1 MGVPLATVGRTAG
14 VAVEIE
20 DRNEIL
26 VWGYT
31 FRRWKIALTAIL
43 SVFTLGL
50 FSLVLHWKP
59 VLFVQFLCDACPLE
73 SASIVL
79 VRDDC
84 YRWSLRRVYETCR
97 GGGYLYLQNGGVLL
111 EHYCLRY
118 FTYRKQKFVWST
130 ELKRF
135 FLLTGYDQNITVH
148 DMHNHDGWTSEH
160 VDRLAASYG
169 PNEINIELKSP
180 LQLLISQAINPFYM
194 FQLFSVT
201 IWFSDTYYYYASI
214 IVVLSVV
221 SLFVDVYQI
230 RKNQLA
236 LHNSIHKTDFVGV
249 IRDGI
254 VTTVSSTQLVPGD
267 VIVIPNVGCVMTCDA
282 VLIAGNCMLNE
293 SGLTGE
299 SMPVTKTAL
308 PVNSAY
314 AKQMI
319 YMEKY
324 HAKHTLYSGT
334 EVLQTRYYPAQLV
347 KAIVTRT
354 GFNTQKGQLVRSI
367 MYPKPVDFAFTKDL
381 LRFLFVLALLASVG
395 MLYTIV
401 LMGMRGCS
409 IGKILVRA
417 LDLITIC
424 VPPALPAA
432 MTIGIIAAESRLKKR
447 LVYCISPNTLNTC
460 GGINVVCFDKTG
472 TLTEDGL
479 NFLGAVSVSER
490 LELKR
495 LGWQK
500 LYGFIFSR
508 TFNGDLEDVDKKDA
522 SDGIVRCMAS
532 CHSLTRIDGKLVG
545 DPLDLVMFKQ
555 SGWMLE
561 EPAVNETAQFDTLV
575 PTLVNAPDRSCEIGI
590 LKQFPF
596 SSDLQR
602 MSVLTRELSSSN
614 IVLYCKGA
622 PETVAKLCVADS
634 LPSDYEHTL
643 SSFTRKGYRVLAL
656 ATRRLEAGFIKT
668 NQLPREQVECEMDF
682 LGLLVMDNRLK
693 PETQPVINALKKA
706 NIRSVMVTG
715 DNILTAVCVARECSI
730 VDPSLPLYFVEC
742 VAVDGKMEVRLC
754 PEEGSVHRYP
764 TNPYKLDPT
773 GEKPMFVKLEKN
785 YVKRTYELAISGTVI
800 GTIAEYF
807 PHLIPKLVCMCNVFA
822 RMSPEQ
828 KTHLVN
834 ILQEMD
840 YTVAMCGDGANDCGA
855 LKAAHAGISL
865 SESEASIASPFT
877 SKKPNI
883 ECVIDVIREG
893 RAALTTSFGVFKYM
907 AGYSLTQ
914 FLSVCLLYWLGTNMA
929 DFQFLLIDAALI
941 TMFSL
946 FFGRTEASEVLA
958 PKPPPVRIL
967 SVSSVASLFLQLLLM
982 LAFQVTIFIYVTTQ
996 PWFVPHTYSLMGEVY
1011 PSYRASCVFMI
1022 SIFQY
1027 ITLVVVYSKS
1037 HPHRKTMMHNKL
1049 FFASIVVGTILCV
1062 VITVAPP
1069 DFAVELL
1076 VLKVPVDFKFRLFI
1090 LLMAGVNFVA
1100 CILTENFIVDL
1111 LIPKLTRHFKC
1122 GSTASPRYCQE
1133 LSRVAGSIAWLDVSR
1148 KVEATDAFSLVKRQ
1162 GSVSPTFAKNG
1173 ETELLYRMESVK
1185 KL

>member
-26 VWGYT
+26 VWGYN
-31 FRRWKIALTAIL
+31 FCRWKIVLTTVL

-59 VLFVQFLCDACPLE
+59 VLLVKFLCDACSLE
-73 SASIVL
+73 SATIVL

-84 YRWSLRRVYETCR
+84 YRWSLRRVYEACR
-97 GGGYLYLQNGGVLL
+97 GGGYLYLQNGGVLV

-160 VDRLAASYG
+160 VDRLCASYG
-169 PNEINIELKSP
+169 ANEINIELKSP
-180 LQLLISQAINPFYM
+180 LQLLVTQAINPFYI

-236 LHNSIHKTDFVGV
+236 LHNSIHQTDFVGV
-249 IRDGI
+249 VRDGI

-267 VIVIPNVGCVMTCDA
+267 VIVIPDVGCVMTCDA

-308 PVNSAY
+308 PINPAY
-314 AKQMI
+314 AKQAV

-347 KAIVTRT
+347 KAVVTRT

-381 LRFLFVLALLASVG
+381 LRFLCVLALLASIG

-409 IGKILVRA
+409 IGKIFVRA

-479 NFLGAVSVSER
+479 NFLGAISVSEH
-490 LELKR
+490 
-495 LGWQK
+495 
-500 LYGFIFSR
+500 R
-508 TFNGDLEDVDKKDA
+508 TFNRDLEDVGKKDA

-532 CHSLTRIDGKLVG
+532 CHSLTRIDGNLVG
-545 DPLDLVMFKQ
+545 DPLDLIMFKQ
-555 SGWMLE
+555 SGWTLE
-561 EPAVNETAQFDTLV
+561 EPAINETAQFDTLV
-575 PTLVNAPDRSCEIGI
+575 PTLVYAPDRSCEIGI
-590 LKQFPF
+590 LKQYPF

-622 PETVAKLCVADS
+622 PETVANLCIADS
-634 LPSDYEHTL
+634 LPSNYEYTL
-643 SSFTRKGYRVLAL
+643 SSFTKKGYRVLAL
-656 ATRRLEAGFIKT
+656 ATRRLEGGFIKT
-668 NQLPREQVECEMDF
+668 NQLPREQVECEMEF

-693 PETQPVINALKKA
+693 PETRPVINALKNA

-730 VDPSLPLYFVEC
+730 VDPSLPLYFIDCIRVE
-742 VAVDGKMEVRLC
+742 GRTEVRLC
-754 PEEGSVHRYP
+754 PEEGSVHRYS
-764 TNPYKLDPT
+764 TSPYKFDPT

-785 YVKRTYELAISGTVI
+785 CRKRTYELAISGKVI
-800 GTIAEYF
+800 DSILEYF
-807 PHLIPKLVCMCNVFA
+807 PHLVPKLVCMCNVFA

-828 KTHLVN
+828 KTQLVN
-834 ILQEMD
+834 VLQEMD

-967 SVSSVASLFLQLLLM
+967 SVTSVASLFLQLLLM
-982 LAFQVTIFIYVTTQ
+982 LTFQVTLFIYVTTQ
-996 PWFVPHTYSLMGEVY
+996 PWFVPHTYSPMGEVY

-1027 ITLVVVYSKS
+1027 ITLVVVYSTS
-1037 HPHRKTMMHNKL
+1037 YPHRKTIMHNQL
-1049 FFASIVVGTILCV
+1049 FFASIVISTILCI

-1076 VLKVPVDFKFRLFI
+1076 MLKVPVDFKFRLFI
-1090 LLMAGVNFVA
+1090 VLMAGVNFLA
-1100 CILTENFIVDL
+1100 CILTENLIVDT
-1111 LIPKLTRHFKC
+1111 LIPKLMRRFKC
-1122 GSTASPRYCQE
+1122 GTTANPRYCQE
-1133 LSRVAGSIAWLDVSR
+1133 LSQVAGSTAWLDVSR
-1148 KVEATDAFSLVKRQ
+1148 KMEPTDALSLVKRQ

-1173 ETELLYRMESVK
+1173 ETELLYQMEFVR